1 MPPHGSLAACVAV
14 LGLALTGCGSPTPPP
29 VPVSGTVTLR
39 GMPLPAD
46 ATAFISFT
54 PAAAGVPAASAAIVG
69 GRYDCP
75 RTPQGQVTAVFEI
88 TKPLGPPR
96 TSDRTG
102 AVFQETQSLV
112 PARYA
117 AGVPLTIDGPTARDF
132 DLVD

>member
-1 MPPHGSLAACVAV
+1 
-14 LGLALTGCGSPTPPP
+14 
-29 VPVSGTVTLR
+29 VSGTVTLR
-39 GMPLPAD
+39 GKPLPAD
-46 ATAFISFT
+46 ATAFISLT

-75 RTPQGQVTAVFEI
+75 RTPQGQVSAVFEI

-96 TSDRTG
+96 RSDRTG
-102 AVFQETQSLV
+102 EVYQETQSLV

-117 AGVPLTIDGPTARDF
+117 SGLPLTIEGPMTKDF